1 MEILNKT
8 TEKVVTV
15 TYELTTDDHGD
26 VIYIEYQNY
35 VNGKL
40 IDCVLRDSDG
50 NDLSHLDD
58 AAELLS
64 EIQEFVDL
72 SEKDSD
78 TY

>member
-8 TEKVVTV
+8 TEKVITV

-26 VIYIEYQNY
+26 VIYIEYQNE
-35 VNGKL
+35 NGNI

-72 SEKDSD
+72 SDKYPD